1 MRELIRNSIVFR
13 SASAVLGVSFF
24 IGILFSVASYIYF
37 VDEEQDQTVNT
48 VYDLLASLEN
58 TASIACY
65 INDQNLA
72 NEVVNG
78 LGRNADISQVS
89 INVKGTI
96 LAELV
101 KPTPPHH
108 PSIATLFRKN
118 INHIDRDISSPF
130 NSSEKVCTV
139 HMQINQ
145 DAVFE
150 HSTSKA
156 RFVVALLLFQTVL
169 IALALVYIMY
179 RMVTNP
185 IKSIS
190 DRLHTLLPQNGELL
204 QHPHR
209 YTGDEL
215 GQLVNDVNNIISDLV
230 SSLDEERHLRVQ
242 HALGEKKFQAI
253 FDNAETGIFQMNEHG
268 ELISY
273 NQALAR
279 MLDLP
284 TGQTIASHALL
295 ERISGQELRLHLMI
309 HSAISE
315 AQILSEDF
323 YIELGQNKKK
333 WLNIVLHAAENGV
346 LQGLINDVTERKQQE
361 EKAHQLAVTDH
372 LTGLNNRLGLDRE
385 MARLAKENANGT
397 GCPFFLLL
405 IDLDKFKTVNDTYG
419 HSAGDIV
426 LVHFAKILLRTLRK
440 TDFIAR
446 LGGDEFVLL
455 LRGLDDLSKAEEI
468 ARKIISQ
475 ASRRIDISP
484 DTQVQIGTSIGISY
498 TPATAFSPEDLLAQ
512 ADAAMYEVKQHGRNA
527 YQVAPY
533 FPDDPAR

>member
-89 INVKGTI
+89 INVKETI
-96 LAELV
+96 LAKLV

-108 PSIATLFRKN
+108 PSIATLFRKH

-139 HMQINQ
+139 HMEINQ

-169 IALALVYIMY
+169 IALVLVYIMY

-204 QHPHR
+204 PHPHR

-333 WLNIVLHAAENGV
+333 WLNIVVHAAENGV

-498 TPATAFSPEDLLAQ
+498 TPASVFSPEDLLAQ

-533 FPDDPAR
+533 FPDDSAR